1 MLKIKAK
8 YPFIKRTGI
17 KFQGSK
23 SKPPAIIHAGTKL
36 RLMKENQNISDP
48 DYFYNRYC
56 IELRRAQR
64 NDYKFSLIIIDLIP
78 SDTKIKLAQ
87 HEDDLKH
94 VENMIVSTA
103 KTVIRAT
110 DAITMSDDFS
120 ISILLPDTD
129 QDGGELVLQRLD
141 DWIHELASDDLLPI
155 VDKVSTHLFTYP
167 SQEIEIAKL
176 LTDQFPE
183 NTSNFSD
190 TTKTTHGCLKLISK
204 NEVRKKNFNGYHLLR
219 NERGAL
225 ALENPVQY
233 LANSLRDFSVNWQL
247 YLKRI
252 MDIFGAGLGIIIFSP
267 IILLISIFIKLT
279 SSGPVIF
286 KQIRTGYGGRPFQ
299 FYKFRTMFVNDEKIH
314 KKYIREFIAKNS
326 AYETDHKRNEQIYK
340 VTDDPRV
347 TRVGK
352 FLRRT
357 SVDELPQLLNV
368 LKGDMSLV
376 GPRPPLP
383 YEVELYDLWHRRRFL
398 EAKPGITGLWQING
412 RSSTSFNDM
421 VRLDLAYVNSW
432 SIWLDLK
439 ILFKTIKIMLLMDG
453 AY

>member
-1 MLKIKAK
+1 MLKIKTK

-17 KFQGSK
+17 KFQDSK
-23 SKPPAIIHAGTKL
+23 SKPTAIIHSGAKSL
-36 RLMKENQNISDP
+36 LMEESQNLSDP
-48 DYFYNRYC
+48 GYFYNRYC

-64 NDYKFSLIIIDLIP
+64 KDYEFSLIVIDLIP
-78 SDTKIKLAQ
+78 PDTKIKLTQ
-87 HEDDLKH
+87 NEDDLKP
-94 VENMIVSTA
+94 VENMIFSTA
-103 KTVIRAT
+103 RSVIRAT
-110 DAITMSDDFS
+110 DAITVSNDFR

-129 QDGGELVLQRLD
+129 QDGGEQVLQRLD

-155 VDKVSTHLFTYP
+155 VDNVSTHLFTYP

-183 NTSNFSD
+183 NPPNFSNAN
-190 TTKTTHGCLKLISK
+190 KTTHGYLNLISS
-204 NEVRKKNFNGYHLLR
+204 NEGRKKDFNGYQLLR

-225 ALENPVQY
+225 AIENPLQY

-252 MDIFGAGLGIIIFSP
+252 MDIFGAALGIIIFSP
-267 IILLISIFIKLT
+267 IILLISILIKLT

-314 KKYIREFIAKNS
+314 KKYIQEFIAKNS
-326 AYETDHKRNEQIYK
+326 AYETDPERNEQIYK

-357 SVDELPQLLNV
+357 SLDELPQLLNV